1 MSDKP
6 TRLQRVIRISE
17 QDREAIKKLNAPPND
32 KQTRF
37 EALSEL
43 VPVIPTLKLKNE
55 KETKRP
61 IRLSLPSELHEAILK
76 AKKKSKQ
83 PYVTIL
89 LAAIHAKIDQQTK
102 PKRGRPR
109 KQA

>member
-6 TRLQRVIRISE
+6 TRLHRVMRISE

-32 KQTRF
+32 NQTRYQ
-37 EALSEL
+37 ALSEL
-43 VPVIPTLKLKNE
+43 VSIIPTLKLKSE
-55 KETKRP
+55 KNAKRP
-61 IRLSLPSELHEAILK
+61 IRLSNPAELHEALLK

-83 PYVTIL
+83 PYVAIL
-89 LAAIHAKIDQQTK
+89 LAAIHAKIELQTK

-109 KQA
+109 KQT